1 MQQAAHRIPRPGFL
15 LPAAGLWHRE
25 VVRFL
30 RQRNRV
36 AGALLTPFVFWL
48 LLGAGLGS
56 SFRGAGDDAYLSYF
70 FPGTLVLVVFFTA
83 IYSTISII
91 EDRKEGDRDDES
103 IKELVQVTWDM
114 KPDHIIVKEMTKY
127 LRGREAG
134 AVAGIIRDEFRS
146 TG

>member
-1 MQQAAHRIPRPGFL
+1 MQETVHSLPRPGFL

-48 LLGAGLGS
+48 LLGAGFGNSLGGS
-56 SFRGAGDDAYLSYF
+56 GADGYLSYF

-83 IYSTISII
+83 IYSTIS
-91 EDRKEGDRDDES
+91 
-103 IKELVQVTWDM
+103 
-114 KPDHIIVKEMTKY
+114 
-127 LRGREAG
+127 
-134 AVAGIIRDEFRS
+134 
-146 TG
+146 